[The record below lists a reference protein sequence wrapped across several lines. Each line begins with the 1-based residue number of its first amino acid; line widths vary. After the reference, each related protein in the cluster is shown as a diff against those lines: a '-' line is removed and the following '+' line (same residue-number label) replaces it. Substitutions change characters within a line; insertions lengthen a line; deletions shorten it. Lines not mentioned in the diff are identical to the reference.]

1 MIPKRVFWLLDAV
14 AMLGAALLAEALFR
28 SIESLFNDG
37 GLLRSGWFDRLQPPS
52 RVYWDFANSE
62 AYIWLILGFIPLVLV
77 CLDLMGNYAPLFKQS
92 RSRVIFGCLI
102 APLASLSM
110 VSLVLFLFRAA
121 PLSRFVVAFY
131 ALSCSIVLCAFRL
144 SLRAYVRS
152 RERQGHYTENVLL
165 VGGMAGVRRVAEVLA
180 DPTFQ
185 TQYRAAGYI
194 SGEEENAPFCE
205 GGLDMSAG
213 ARVARGS
220 ASRSAGLLEAPR
232 HQAGAGAERL
242 KRLGSFDDLRG
253 VLRDHQVHEVAMV
266 LPSAEAAW
274 SLDVKDACE
283 ELGVTL
289 RVIPEALLFHRG
301 KALRASRIK
310 GDLPL
315 PGVLLLPTHHR
326 PEELFVKRCA
336 DAVGSA
342 LLLLLLSPLMAIVA
356 LAIKLSDPKA
366 PLTFGFLVIG
376 QHGVPFR
383 VYKFR
388 TMIPNAD
395 QVKGKL
401 MAVNE
406 MTGPV
411 FKMKNDPRITPLGRF
426 LRKFSIDELPQLW
439 NVLRGD
445 LSLVGPRALRPHEVQ
460 GFDFWHRRRL
470 TIKPGL
476 TCLWQVRGRNKVSNF
491 DDWANMDL
499 EYIDNWSLW
508 LDFKILLLTIPAV
521 ISGTG
526 Q

>member
-1 MIPKRVFWLLDAV
+1 M
-14 AMLGAALLAEALFR
+14 
-28 SIESLFNDG
+28 
-37 GLLRSGWFDRLQPPS
+37 
-52 RVYWDFANSE
+52 
-62 AYIWLILGFIPLVLV
+62 LV

-144 SLRAYVRS
+144 SLRAYVRL

-194 SGEEENAPFCE
+194 SGEEENAPFFCE

-232 HQAGAGAERL
+232 DQAGAGAERL
-242 KRLGSFDDLRG
+242 KRLGSFDDFCAAFSETTRCMRWRWCCRRPRRLGLSTLEGRVRG
-253 VLRDHQVHEVAMV
+253 VGGHVAGH
-266 LPSAEAAW
+266 PR
-274 SLDVKDACE
+274 
-283 ELGVTL
+283 G
-289 RVIPEALLFHRG
+289 LLWFSRG
-301 KALRASRIK
+301 KALRASRNQ
-310 GDLPL
+310 GGLASA
-315 PGVLLLPTHHR
+315 G
-326 PEELFVKRCA
+326 CA
-336 DAVGSA
+336 VASDASQAGRTLCQALRGCSRVSA

-401 MAVNE
+401 MAVND

-445 LSLVGPRALRPHEVQ
+445 LSLVRTVGASAPRGSGLRLLAQAPLHHQAGSYVPVASPRTKQ
-460 GFDFWHRRRL
+460 GEHRRL
-470 TIKPGL
+470 GEHGPG
-476 TCLWQVRGRNKVSNF
+476 GH
-491 DDWANMDL
+491 
-499 EYIDNWSLW
+499 
-508 LDFKILLLTIPAV
+508 
-521 ISGTG
+521 
-526 Q
+526 